1 MENLLGLIHCMKKKN
16 VVAKISR
23 LYTCTSA
30 PSANAALG
38 RAFTEHGAR
47 LRDCF
52 VGPRQ
57 QLQLSPARS
66 QHLRPGV
73 CYFSQI
79 LLRSMH
85 ITT

>member
-16 VVAKISR
+16 CVAKISG

-30 PSANAALG
+30 PSQAQTRRSGVSSLNM
-38 RAFTEHGAR
+38 E

-52 VGPRQ
+52 VRPRQ

-66 QHLRPGV
+66 QHSRPGI
-73 CYFSQI
+73 CDSF
-79 LLRSMH
+79 
-85 ITT
+85 